1 MAAAPEPTLESA
13 LQGKVSGPVNVRG
26 RVVDADEQRA
36 PVSAAQ
42 VLIPGTMIGQ
52 NTTDSGTF
60 NISVPADAKTLTIRR
75 IGYMAENV
83 PITPGTTDYTI
94 ALKKDVLQLESQVVT
109 GAATSIASQNAAA
122 AAKVA
127 LNAAGAGAPG
137 GGLRLTLAGS
147 RCQGQVVLV
156 PTGALEP
163 GVTDS
168 VEARLT
174 STPSRS
180 LDQPGF
186 VVRFVPDTVSAPAG
200 SWQPIGRD
208 SALVKLQ
215 GLRVA
220 AQTRVA
226 CGRDQP

>member
-1 MAAAPEPTLESA
+1 
-13 LQGKVSGPVNVRG
+13 
-26 RVVDADEQRA
+26 
-36 PVSAAQ
+36 
-42 VLIPGTMIGQ
+42 
-52 NTTDSGTF
+52 
-60 NISVPADAKTLTIRR
+60 
-75 IGYMAENV
+75 MAENV

-94 ALKKDVLQLESQVVT
+94 ALKKDVLRLESQVLT

-122 AAKVA
+122 AARVTM
-127 LNAAGAGAPG
+127 NAGGAGAPG

-156 PTGALEP
+156 PTGALGP

-174 STPSRS
+174 PTPSQS

-220 AQTRVA
+220 TQTRVA